1 MSSENNTT
9 THAEVIKLGVDIH
22 AGKYVV
28 ARQIDGASPQ
38 APQRFTPEQFLA
50 WAKQGSNVE
59 FKYRFREL
67 FMIRIYSCRGRGESN
82 FLVRCIMY

>member
-22 AGKYVV
+22 ANKYVV

-38 APQRFTPEQFLA
+38 APQRFTPEQFFA
-50 WAKQGSNVE
+50 WAKKQTRLAGQVYCCYEAGCFVSVRSTSFYE
-59 FKYRFREL
+59 
-67 FMIRIYSCRGRGESN
+67 GEHA
-82 FLVRCIMY
+82 